1 MAAPRSF
8 LLRSPVLVVP
18 VSLAAPLLAL
28 LKDGRERWRDVPIG
42 ADVTAWLADLEQLAG
57 EPPAFAERGE
67 PVRWITVADAV
78 TLLGLSPRQITA
90 MAPKLGGRKVG
101 RRWLLDEAEVLEEA
115 EVRLSAAVSRR
126 PEPGAS

>member
-8 LLRSPVLVVP
+8 LLQSPVLVVP
-18 VSLAAPLLAL
+18 VSLAAPLLVL
-28 LKDGRERWRDVPIG
+28 LREGRERWRGVPIG
-42 ADVTAWLADLEQLAG
+42 ADVSVWLADLEELAG
-57 EPPAFAERGE
+57 RAPLSAERGG
-67 PVRWITVADAV
+67 PVRWVTVADAV
-78 TLLGLSPRQITA
+78 TLLGLSPRQVTA

-115 EVRLSAAVSRR
+115 EARLSAAVSRR